1 MNTAQT
7 IKTMIMAVINQSNR
21 EQKEALLEAL
31 YDLTNE
37 IDAILIDED
46 EYGMYDDIED
56 DNDLE
61 FECEFKRI

>member
-1 MNTAQT
+1 MNTTDT

-46 EYGMYDDIED
+46 EYGMYDNIED